1 MSYCVNC
8 GVELDT
14 SAKKCPLCETPVI
27 HPKELEK
34 MMQAEQPFPK
44 AKGEVESVKRKD
56 LGILLSV
63 VVLAT
68 SITCGALNAL
78 VFQKKL
84 WSLAV
89 IGACAILWVLLIP
102 VVIYKKQSVYLTIIF
117 DGAVVAAYLYM
128 LTYLTDGKGWFY
140 GLGLPIVILITAL
153 AELFA
158 FSILKLPRSFL
169 TITLYIFTAIGL
181 LCLGLEILIDRF
193 AKGQVSLSWSAV
205 VLTVCIIIDIT
216 LITMLSHRRLRN
228 AVRKRLHF

>member
-1 MSYCVNC
+1 M
-8 GVELDT
+8 T
-14 SAKKCPLCETPVI
+14 
-27 HPKELEK
+27 
-34 MMQAEQPFPK
+34 
-44 AKGEVESVKRKD
+44 
-56 LGILLSV
+56 ILS
-63 VVLAT
+63 
-68 SITCGALNAL
+68 
-78 VFQKKL
+78 
-84 WSLAV
+84 
-89 IGACAILWVLLIP
+89 
-102 VVIYKKQSVYLTIIF
+102 
-117 DGAVVAAYLYM
+117 DGAVVAAYLDM
-128 LTYLTDGKGWFY
+128 PTYLIDSKGWFY